1 MTKIVGRLP
10 AALCWLCVLTLV
22 AWADDSL
29 DQTIDMARHFDV
41 KVVNGEMA
49 GWEQT
54 RLVQVK
60 CGTNEMVFAVPHGL
74 RVEPARDKVT
84 LKATEGAF
92 FLNFRVRIGTMAQD
106 QEAARQRV
114 LSQYDGAKIVD
125 EYQAATQ
132 ERAGRAYEM
141 RWKPPGIGERLIR
154 VAQVPTDAGTV
165 EVTLVAEPSK
175 AADGTFAFNSI
186 LTTLS
191 KAHDGRFEIVRASGG
206 S

>member
-1 MTKIVGRLP
+1 
-10 AALCWLCVLTLV
+10 
-22 AWADDSL
+22 
-29 DQTIDMARHFDV
+29 
-41 KVVNGEMA
+41 
-49 GWEQT
+49 
-54 RLVQVK
+54 
-60 CGTNEMVFAVPHGL
+60 
-74 RVEPARDKVT
+74 
-84 LKATEGAF
+84 
-92 FLNFRVRIGTMAQD
+92 
-106 QEAARQRV
+106 
-114 LSQYDGAKIVD
+114 
-125 EYQAATQ
+125 
-132 ERAGRAYEM
+132 M